1 VFKKYCIKEKIT
13 NLLTDKLITIMVFVQ
28 FCDIKNLANFSQ
40 KLAKIDEFTLLK
52 NPNFSQFFCWKN
64 DKICQLK
71 KTLITMANLPV
82 FARK

>member
-1 VFKKYCIKEKIT
+1 MCLRNIALKKKIT

-52 NPNFSQFFCWKN
+52 NPSFY
-64 DKICQLK
+64 QLFVGKTTKFVNK
-71 KTLITMANLPV
+71 K
-82 FARK
+82 KH